1 MAEKKPQKKEADD
14 FRYLVRLA
22 STDLD
27 GHKSLATGLAT
38 IKGVSHR
45 LSVVIAAHAG
55 IDRSMKVGNLSDAQI
70 EKLVKALEEVADYV
84 PEWLRNRQNDV
95 ETGEDLHLI
104 GSEIDI
110 QLREDLN
117 RLKKIRSWR
126 GVRHE
131 KRLPVRGQRTKNN
144 GRTGMTVGVQRK
156 KV

>member
-1 MAEKKPQKKEADD
+1 
-14 FRYLVRLA
+14 
-22 STDLD
+22 
-27 GHKSLATGLAT
+27 
-38 IKGVSHR
+38 
-45 LSVVIAAHAG
+45 
-55 IDRSMKVGNLSDAQI
+55 MKVGNLSDAQI